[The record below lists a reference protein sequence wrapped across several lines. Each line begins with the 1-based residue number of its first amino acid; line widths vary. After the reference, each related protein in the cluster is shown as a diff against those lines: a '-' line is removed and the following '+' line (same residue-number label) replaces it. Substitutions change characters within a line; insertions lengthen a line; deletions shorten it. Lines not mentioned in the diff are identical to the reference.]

1 MTKFREYIIEKE
13 KNTRKNY
20 IYFYGNIPVYIKDSL
35 PKGINIERVLSKVEK
50 AVPRPLIWDL
60 DMVVVGHIPEFEER
74 QINALYKDSAIY
86 VTNAQSSNEDMVD
99 DIVHEMAHC
108 FEERHAHDIYGDMAV
123 ENEFIEKRKR
133 VFDLLSDGGYDV
145 PAKYFLDPEYD
156 EDFDMFL
163 YTVVGYPTLLT
174 MTYDLFTS
182 PYAITSLREYFAKG
196 FEEYFIGNEKNL
208 KEISPV
214 LYNRLIKVTADEN

>member
-1 MTKFREYIIEKE
+1 MSKFREYIIEKE

-20 IYFYGNIPVYIKDSL
+20 IYFYGNIPVYIKDAL
-35 PKGINIERVLSKVEK
+35 PTGVNIERVLKTVEQTI
-50 AVPRPLIWDL
+50 PRELIWDL

-86 VTNAQSSNEDMVD
+86 VTNAQSSNQDMVD

-108 FEERHAHDIYGDMAV
+108 FEERHQEEIYGDMAL
-123 ENEFIEKRKR
+123 ENEFIMKRKKL
-133 VFDLLSDGGYDV
+133 FEMLADDDYDV
-145 PAKYFLDPEYD
+145 PPRYFLDPEYD

-163 YTVVGYPTLLT
+163 YTVVGYPVLLT
-174 MTYDLFTS
+174 VTYDIFTS

-196 FEEYFIGNEKNL
+196 FEEFFLGDQKNL

-214 LYNRLIKVTADEN
+214 LYNRLLKVTENES

>member
-1 MTKFREYIIEKE
+1 MSKFREYIIEKE
-13 KNTRKNY
+13 RNTRKNY
-20 IYFYGNIPVYIKDSL
+20 ISFYGNIPVYIKDAL
-35 PKGINIERVLSKVEK
+35 PKGVNIERVLKTVEQTI
-50 AVPRPLIWDL
+50 PRELIWDL

-86 VTNAQSSNEDMVD
+86 VTNAQSSNQDMVD

-108 FEERHAHDIYGDMAV
+108 FEERHEEEIYGDMAI
-123 ENEFIEKRKR
+123 ENEFIMKRKKL
-133 VFDLLSDGGYDV
+133 FEMLTNDNYDV
-145 PAKYFLDPEYD
+145 PPRYFLDPEYD

-163 YTVVGYPTLLT
+163 YTVVGYPVLLT
-174 MTYDLFTS
+174 MTYDIFTS

-196 FEEYFIGNEKNL
+196 FEEFFLGNQKNL

-214 LYNRLIKVTADEN
+214 LYNRLLKVTENES

>member
-1 MTKFREYIIEKE
+1 MSKFREYIIEKE

-35 PKGINIERVLSKVEK
+35 PIGVNIERVLSKVEK
-50 AVPRPLIWDL
+50 AIPRSLIYDL
-60 DMVVVGHIPEFEER
+60 DMVVVGHIPEFEDR
-74 QINALYKDSAIY
+74 QINALYKDGAIY
-86 VTNAQSSNEDMVD
+86 VTNAQSSNQDMVD
-99 DIVHEMAHC
+99 DIIHEMAHC
-108 FEERHAHDIYGDMAV
+108 FEERYIQDIYSDMTI
-123 ENEFIEKRKR
+123 ENEFVEKRKKL
-133 VFDLLSDGGYDV
+133 FQMLADNGHDI

-163 YTVVGYPTLLT
+163 YTVVGYPALLT
-174 MTYDLFTS
+174 MTYDIFSS

-214 LYNRLIKVTADEN
+214 LYNKLVKVTTNEN